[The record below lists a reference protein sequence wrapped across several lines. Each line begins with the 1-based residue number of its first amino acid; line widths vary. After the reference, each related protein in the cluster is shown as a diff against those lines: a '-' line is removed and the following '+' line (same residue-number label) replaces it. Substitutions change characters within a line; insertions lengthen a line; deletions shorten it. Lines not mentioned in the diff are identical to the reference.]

1 MPHGGRGAGT
11 LFADLGRGGEGG
23 FTGEQFI
30 CAVHRRTG
38 IRQRGGNRIG
48 HALYSCVENSC
59 TGGVGRRRPW
69 DGWRRVWGI
78 GNSLRLHGFRGW
90 RMRRKPE
97 DGIRGRGR
105 ETDWTPFC
113 RVVGTGCWE
122 GGQPGKRAG
131 SLARNAFVATLG
143 TGEPAAKPGPGAE
156 RDGVGW
162 KHAAAPVGFE
172 GVPCG
177 RRPFSHRASLL
188 LSRRY

>member
-30 CAVHRRTG
+30 CALHRRTG
-38 IRQRGGNRIG
+38 IRQRGGNGIG

-59 TGGVGRRRPW
+59 TGGAGRRRPW

-78 GNSLRLHGFRGW
+78 GNSLMLHGFRGW
-90 RMRRKPE
+90 RMRRKLE

-113 RVVGTGCWE
+113 RVVERGCRE
-122 GGQPGKRAG
+122 GGQPGERADC
-131 SLARNAFVATLG
+131 LARSAFVAILG
-143 TGEPAAKPGPGAE
+143 T
-156 RDGVGW
+156 
-162 KHAAAPVGFE
+162 
-172 GVPCG
+172 
-177 RRPFSHRASLL
+177 
-188 LSRRY
+188 